1 MTQGIEGI
9 TNAALSLALDAA
21 TMRQE
26 AIAANIANADVS
38 NYQPMAVD
46 FESQLQGARAA
57 LDEGRGLSSADLSGV
72 TPRFAV
78 DTTLQP
84 AGMAPKVTLDLQMA
98 ALARN
103 GVQYQVL
110 TTALNK
116 QFALMSLAINDGK
129 K

>member
-26 AIAANIANADVS
+26 AIAANIANADVPD
-38 NYQPMAVD
+38 YQPMTVD
-46 FESQLQGARAA
+46 FESQLQGARTA
-57 LDEGRGLSSADLSGV
+57 LGEGRALSPADLSGV
-72 TPRFAV
+72 VPRFAP
-78 DTTLQP
+78 DAALQP
-84 AGMAPKVTLDLQMA
+84 AGQAPKVALDLQMA